1 MKTLA
6 LAIPSVLH
14 LYQTRTEMKRN
25 RDIVTI
31 DFTGEPGLKKH
42 IVSASRKKK
51 YSYLSKYIKD
61 VLRVHTEYKEEVKEI
76 KV

>member
-1 MKTLA
+1 
-6 LAIPSVLH
+6 
-14 LYQTRTEMKRN
+14 MKRN